1 LQSDGGVSRI
11 TAMAASFQDTAS
23 PAAGFRRFF
32 LAPHGRIE
40 DRSNNF
46 TALRIGFALLIVYGH
61 AIMLPMGL
69 PITGAWAIAVDGA
82 VQYAL
87 DGFFILSGY
96 MLTASL
102 MRGARLS
109 DFVAARALRIFPGL
123 IAAVLVCWLIIGPME
138 TSLSL
143 PEYFSRAQTWFFPAA
158 MIGQINPQ
166 AELPGVFETHA
177 MAAMDAPLWTIRYEL
192 ACYLGAGLMAA
203 AGLWRRARSVLVLAG
218 VAVLWSVIEAIA
230 PYEGPV
236 DDSLYAAARFG
247 GAFMVGAAFFALRDR
262 IALGAGP
269 VLAFAAAALV
279 LSSTPLAMV
288 AGQIAMAQVC
298 LWLGFARIPG
308 RAGGAVR
315 EVEDISYGVYI
326 LHWPAGQILMNTFPG
341 LPTPILFAMMAVS
354 AILLG
359 WLMRVGVEKP
369 MLALKPA
376 LASRLALFAPRRT

>member
-1 LQSDGGVSRI
+1 
-11 TAMAASFQDTAS
+11 MAATFRDSVARAVS
-23 PAAGFRRFF
+23 LPAGIRRFVS
-32 LAPHGRIE
+32 APHGRIE

-61 AIMLPMGL
+61 ALMLPVGL
-69 PITGAWAIAVDGA
+69 PITGAWAMAVDGA

-109 DFVAARALRIFPGL
+109 DFAVARVLRIFPGL

-138 TSLSL
+138 TSLSW
-143 PEYFSRAQTWFFPAA
+143 PEYFSQAQTWFFPVA

-177 MAAMDAPLWTIRYEL
+177 MAAMDPPLWTIRFEL

-203 AGLWRRARSVLVLAG
+203 AGLWRRARSVLILTG
-218 VAVLWSVIEAIA
+218 LAVLWSVIEAVL
-230 PYEGPV
+230 PYEGPG

-262 IALGAGP
+262 ITLGAGP
-269 VLAFAAAALV
+269 VLAFAAAAFV

-288 AGQIAMAQVC
+288 AGQIAMAQLC

-326 LHWPAGQILMNTFPG
+326 LHWPAGQVLLNTFEGIQAPA
-341 LPTPILFAMMAVS
+341 LFAMMAVS

-369 MLALKPA
+369 ALTLRPA
-376 LASRLALFAPRRT
+376 LAQALRTVSARLDPRRTVAG

>member
-1 LQSDGGVSRI
+1 
-11 TAMAASFQDTAS
+11 MAASFQDTVS
-23 PAAGFRRFF
+23 RAAGFRRFVS
-32 LAPHGRIE
+32 APHGRIE

-61 AIMLPMGL
+61 AMMLPVGL
-69 PITGAWAIAVDGA
+69 PVTGAWAVVVDGA

-109 DFVAARALRIFPGL
+109 DFAAARVLRIFPGL
-123 IAAVLVCWLIIGPME
+123 IAAVLVCWLIVGPME
-138 TSLSL
+138 TALSL
-143 PEYFSRAQTWFFPAA
+143 PDYFSRAETWFFPVA

-166 AELPGVFETHA
+166 AELPGVFDSHA

-192 ACYLGAGLMAA
+192 ACYGGAGLMAV
-203 AGLWRRARSVLVLAG
+203 AGLWRRARGVLVLAG

-230 PYEGPV
+230 PYQGPV
-236 DDSLYAAARFG
+236 DDSLFAAARFG

-269 VLAFAAAALV
+269 VLAFAGAALV

-288 AGQIAMAQVC
+288 TGQIAMAHLC
-298 LWLGFARIPG
+298 MWLGFARIPG

-315 EVEDISYGVYI
+315 EVEDISFGVYI
-326 LHWPAGQILMNTFPG
+326 LHWPAGQILMNTFEG
-341 LPTPILFAMMAVS
+341 VQTPVLFAMMAVS

-369 MLALKPA
+369 ALTLRPA
-376 LASRLALFAPRRT
+376 LAGALRMLSARLRRRLAAP